1 MSYGRRL
8 SALTL
13 LFLMAH
19 VVSGCAQY
27 AAKGDEDLRGEI
39 DALKEGQE
47 SLREELVEIRKLLQ
61 KGQPAPARQAV
72 NVSGMSFDIGENPV
86 KGSENATVVLLE
98 FTDYQ
103 CPYCR
108 RHTLQTHPSIESVY
122 IDTGKIR
129 YVSLD
134 MPIASLH
141 PLAFKAAEAS
151 HCAEDQGKFWQMRE
165 RLFAS
170 QKALV
175 PWNAHADA
183 LGLDVALF
191 DVCLNSGKHRDAV
204 RRDRAE
210 AKKAG
215 ATGTPSFVV
224 ALIDDDSGVIRG
236 FQFIRGARPYS
247 AFKRALDAAA
257 AAHAQAK

>member
-8 SALTL
+8 STLTL

-19 VVSGCAQY
+19 VVSGCAQH

-39 DALKEGQE
+39 DALKEDQE

-103 CPYCR
+103 CPYCN
-108 RHTLQTHPSIESVY
+108 RHTLQTHPLIEREY

-165 RLFAS
+165 RLFAN

-191 DVCLNSGKHRDAV
+191 DACLNSGKHGDAV
-204 RRDRAE
+204 RRDMA
-210 AKKAG
+210 
-215 ATGTPSFVV
+215 
-224 ALIDDDSGVIRG
+224 
-236 FQFIRGARPYS
+236 
-247 AFKRALDAAA
+247 
-257 AAHAQAK
+257 